1 MLEEACE
8 LVHEQ
13 IERPLDPFLDPNIP
27 DRSPFFKYKSDLINL
42 TNVTNKNYNSL
53 IKGNDFFER

>member
-53 IKGNDFFER
+53 IKGNDFFES